1 MTDILK
7 KNWNNIKNT
16 WKGVKSLIFCKN
28 CSIQY
33 TIPTAH
39 SLDNGN
45 TRTSPYDIANTF
57 NNYFASIA
65 ETTKRSIKYS
75 HKHFSDYL
83 SNESDSTIFLQ
94 PTDKGEIVNIL
105 SSLNSSKAS
114 DPNGVNTLHNIISS
128 KNRNFKAIGRFIQ
141 TLFHDWCFSFCTQKC
156 NSSSCF

>member
-65 ETTKRSIKYS
+65 ETTKKSIKYT

-94 PTDKGEIVNIL
+94 PTDKEEIANII

-114 DPNGVNTLHNIISS
+114 GPNSIPCRI
-128 KNRNFKAIGRFIQ
+128 
-141 TLFHDWCFSFCTQKC
+141 LFFLKMKFQSNWQIYS
-156 NSSSCF
+156 NSLS

>member
-1 MTDILK
+1 MIIPITPLIITLPLELK
-7 KNWNNIKNT
+7 LQKT
-16 WKGVKSLIFCKN
+16 
-28 CSIQY
+28 
-33 TIPTAH
+33 
-39 SLDNGN
+39 
-45 TRTSPYDIANTF
+45 
-57 NNYFASIA
+57 
-65 ETTKRSIKYS
+65 IKYS

-141 TLFHDWCFSFCTQKC
+141 TLFHDWCFPFCNQNC
-156 NSSSCF
+156 QNRSCFKQKLKIRL

>member
-16 WKGVKSLIFCKN
+16 WKEVKSLIFCKN

-33 TIPTAH
+33 TILTAL

-65 ETTKRSIKYS
+65 ENTK
-75 HKHFSDYL
+75 
-83 SNESDSTIFLQ
+83 
-94 PTDKGEIVNIL
+94 
-105 SSLNSSKAS
+105 KA
-114 DPNGVNTLHNIISS
+114 
-128 KNRNFKAIGRFIQ
+128 
-141 TLFHDWCFSFCTQKC
+141 
-156 NSSSCF
+156 